1 LDWIRKTV
9 SDLFLLERP
18 GWARNLPFIE
28 LTEPAVGVVVYE

>member
-1 LDWIRKTV
+1 
-9 SDLFLLERP
+9 LERP